1 MKNVSDL
8 ELAVQCVKEQ
18 RQEDFGTPPKLGLC
32 SNQLQ
37 SNLPT

>member
-18 RQEDFGTPPKLGLC
+18 RQEDFGTPPPPPIKTLF
-32 SNQLQ
+32 
-37 SNLPT
+37 